1 MDTRSPAPIPTI
13 TEATFAHEVLEATG
27 SIAVEF
33 MSYGCTHCRTIEPV
47 LQEVAETLAGTVQFV
62 RVNVAVDQEL
72 ASRYAIR
79 ATPTIVMFANGRE
92 VGRAEGPA
100 PRAVS
105 LRVAITRPF
114 AA

>member
-1 MDTRSPAPIPTI
+1 
-13 TEATFAHEVLEATG
+13 
-27 SIAVEF
+27 
-33 MSYGCTHCRTIEPV
+33 
-47 LQEVAETLAGTVQFV
+47 
-62 RVNVAVDQEL
+62 
-72 ASRYAIR
+72 
-79 ATPTIVMFANGRE
+79 MFANGRE